1 MRWRASW
8 ILVLAV
14 PGACG
19 GPSGGGDSGG
29 SPREVAGD
37 VVEAA
42 PRDERMDEPALEV
55 GPEGA
60 VEACDDAAER
70 GAIEDAPGDHE
81 GEEAPG
87 MAEDAL
93 ETTAETDTSGP
104 LPEWVVDWPPPGS
117 EGRTLIANDEGTES
131 VEVPSAGDFTTVV
144 EGLAYRFRPYV
155 RFRLPHP
162 GRVTRVFVYT
172 AGGAGALGLHLSS
185 GFPGGHYPCLD
196 EETGSDPDQV
206 GPDYRMAVSDQPG
219 WRAFDVGPSGL
230 EVGGYDEF
238 FVLFDLEGEA
248 RVGLAP
254 AAPKPAGDYESYAG
268 LIADVPGDGMACFP
282 TLSSFSGTGG
292 EPRVWLV
299 RAEVEGPDEVSPRF
313 EPADSGP
320 AGAGHAAFGDVDRDG
335 DDDLLTGGALWINDG
350 TGRFEDR
357 TEAAGLSGV
366 GGETVF
372 GDFDNDGSPDVLAV
386 GSQARLFR
394 NLGDATF
401 AEVTQAAGVAIPA
414 NSQGV
419 VWMDFDADGL
429 LDFYAASYG
438 TLADPEVPERDFL
451 FRNRGDGTFE
461 DVTGAMGMPV
471 DKPRYHGRGVAAADH
486 DADGDLDLYVGN
498 YRLDPNQLWRNRGGL
513 AGFDEVGGQAGVQGD
528 WNLYGYGHTIGP
540 GFADLDGDAR
550 PDLLVP
556 NLAHPR
562 FLSFSDRTT
571 LYRNRGDG
579 TFEAI
584 RTPDAG
590 IAYDETHSHAVLA
603 DFDADGDVDVYLTA
617 VYPGRRAFLYDN
629 DGQGRF
635 RDGTWEA
642 GILHLNGWGAAASD
656 VDGDGDMDLAA
667 GRVWLNRT
675 APGGHVLRV
684 RVEGGARPG
693 DAAGWSN
700 RDAVGAVIVAEADG
714 RTLWRQVEGGTG
726 TGCQNTRVLHL
737 GLGAADR
744 VDRLTVHWPS
754 GRATVIEDVPAGQVL
769 EVSEREES
777 GPNPPSISAIL

>member
-1 MRWRASW
+1 MAFR
-8 ILVLAV
+8 ILVVALA
-14 PGACG
+14 GGCG
-19 GPSGGGDSGG
+19 GSGGGGDSGG
-29 SPREVAGD
+29 PPQNVVGD
-37 VVEAA
+37 IVEADPRADREDA
-42 PRDERMDEPALEV
+42 PMSEV
-55 GPEGA
+55 GPDGA
-60 VEACDDAAER
+60 VEARDDAAEDE
-70 GAIEDAPGDHE
+70 AAEDAPGDL
-81 GEEAPG
+81 GK
-87 MAEDAL
+87 EDAPARADDAAD
-93 ETTAETDTSGP
+93 TPAETDTAGP

-117 EGRTLIANDEGTES
+117 EGRTLIANDQGTES
-131 VEVPSAGDFTTVV
+131 VQVSSSGDFTTVID
-144 EGLAYRFRPYV
+144 GLTYRFRPYV

-172 AGGAGALGLHLSS
+172 AEGAGALSLHLSS

-196 EETGSDPDQV
+196 EVTGHDPDAV
-206 GPDYRMAVSDQPG
+206 GPDYRMEVSGEPG
-219 WRAFDVGPSGL
+219 WRAFDIGPSGM

-238 FVLFDLEGEA
+238 FVLFDQEGEA

-254 AAPKPAGDYESYAG
+254 AAPKPAGDYESYGG

-282 TLSSFSGTGG
+282 TLSSFTGTGG

-299 RAEVEGPDEVSPRF
+299 RAEVEGPDEVWPRF
-313 EPADSGP
+313 KPADSGP

-335 DDDLLTGGALWINDG
+335 DDDLLTGGTLWINDG

-357 TEAAGLSGV
+357 TEAAGLAGV

-372 GDFDNDGSPDVLAV
+372 GDLDNDGYSDVLAV

-394 NLGDATF
+394 NRGDGTF
-401 AEVTQAAGVAIPA
+401 EEVTQAAAVAIPA

-419 VWMDFDADGL
+419 AWLDFDADGL

-486 DADGDLDLYVGN
+486 DGDGDLDLYVGN
-498 YRLDPNQLWRNRGGL
+498 YRLDPNQLWRNRGGI
-513 AGFDEVGGQAGVQGD
+513 AGFDEVAAQAGVQGD
-528 WNLYGYGHTIGP
+528 WSLYGFGHTIGP

-562 FLSFSDRTT
+562 FLWFSDRTT

-590 IAYDETHSHAVLA
+590 IAYDETHSHAVL
-603 DFDADGDVDVYLTA
+603 FDADSDGDMDAYLTA
-617 VYPGRRAFLYDN
+617 VYPGRRAFLYEN

-635 RDGTWEA
+635 RDATWEA

-656 VDGDGDMDLAA
+656 VDGDGDVDLVA

-675 APGGHVLRV
+675 APAGHVLRV
-684 RVEGGARPG
+684 RLEGGARP
-693 DAAGWSN
+693 DSVAGWSN
-700 RDAVGAVIVAEADG
+700 RDAIGAVVVAEVG
-714 RTLWRQVEGGTG
+714 GKVLWRQVEGGTG
-726 TGCQNTRVLHL
+726 TGCQNGRVIHL
-737 GLGAADR
+737 GLGGTDR
-744 VDRLTVHWPS
+744 VDRLTVRWPS
-754 GRATVIEDVPAGQVL
+754 GRVTVLEDIQGDRVI
-769 EVSEREES
+769 EVSERVGRRAAS
-777 GPNPPSISAIL
+777 LR